1 MGDGARRAKGANKP
15 VAEAL
20 FKPDVLRVAEM
31 AENVLEPQAKL
42 PSDFPL
48 MSAPAEPLQRL
59 LDLSHQLGRE
69 ERRLAILGEGN
80 VSARTGDGRFFVKA
94 SGSNL
99 ATLSPLGVTECR
111 SAGLVALLDERSKRR
126 LADAA
131 VDEALLA
138 SRVDLAAKKPS
149 VEAMFHAWLLTL
161 TGVNFVGH
169 THPVAVNQ
177 VLCTRHARMFA
188 SRRLC
193 PDEVVCCGG
202 EFALV
207 PYLDPGLKLAQGI
220 RAAVRAFVKRT
231 GRAPRVIL
239 LENHGLIAL
248 GATPEAVL
256 AATLMAV
263 KAAEIFVGAAAISDG
278 RPRFLTAAH
287 VARIAG
293 RPDDHYRQRA
303 LGL

>member
-1 MGDGARRAKGANKP
+1 MQTEKPLNKP
-15 VAEAL
+15 VARGM
-20 FKPDVLRVAEM
+20 FKPGVRVPDGAR
-31 AENVLEPQAKL
+31 ENVLEARKKL
-42 PSDFPL
+42 PSAGRL

-69 ERRLAILGEGN
+69 ERRFAILGEGN
-80 VSARTGDGRFFVKA
+80 VSVRVSADAFLVKA

-99 ATLSPLGVTECR
+99 ATLSALGVTECR
-111 SAGLVALLDERSKRR
+111 GPGLVALLDRKN
-126 LADAA
+126 LPDAA

-138 SRVDLAAKKPS
+138 SRVDPAAKKPS

-161 TGVNFVGH
+161 PGVEFVGH

-177 VLCTRHARMFA
+177 ILCTRHAQTFA
-188 SRRLC
+188 KRRLC

-202 EFALV
+202 ESVLV

-220 RAAVRAFVKRT
+220 RAAVAAFVKRT

-239 LENHGLIAL
+239 LENHGLITL

-256 AATLMAV
+256 AATLMTV
-263 KAAEIFVGAAAISDG
+263 KAAEIFVGAAAISGG

-293 RPDDHYRQRA
+293 RPDEHYRQRA